1 MIARSADIAKNNV
14 IQYEWNFSSKVIF
27 AVTIILTIGSLANT
41 VSAGSAAQGSF
52 VAGLT
57 GIEEVPPAHTNAT
70 GSASFLQTSDGKMM
84 YGLNVTGVGNVT
96 KADVHVG
103 KQGENGPV
111 VVNIFTSKSSP
122 IRINGTVSEGNIT
135 AASLQGPMKGKQL
148 SDLIDLFQHGDTY
161 VNVATEQNS
170 NGEIRGQIGF
180 AGIDESGKALGEKN
194 ITADQGLQF
203 D

>member
-1 MIARSADIAKNNV
+1 MMARSGYIRKNYV
-14 IQYEWNFSSKVIF
+14 IQYERNFSSKVII
-27 AVTIILTIGSLANT
+27 AVIIILIIGSLAN
-41 VSAGSAAQGSF
+41 SIRAGSPAQGSF

-84 YGLNVTGVGNVT
+84 YGLNVTGVDNVT
-96 KADVHVG
+96 KADVHLG
-103 KQGENGPV
+103 KQGENGPIV
-111 VVNIFTSKSSP
+111 LNIFISKSSP

-135 AASLQGPMKGKQL
+135 AANLLGPMKGKQL

-161 VNVATEQNS
+161 VNVATKQNS

-180 AGIDESGKALGEKN
+180 AGIDETGKALGEKN

>member
-96 KADVHVG
+96 KV
-103 KQGENGPV
+103 
-111 VVNIFTSKSSP
+111 
-122 IRINGTVSEGNIT
+122 
-135 AASLQGPMKGKQL
+135 
-148 SDLIDLFQHGDTY
+148 
-161 VNVATEQNS
+161 
-170 NGEIRGQIGF
+170 
-180 AGIDESGKALGEKN
+180 
-194 ITADQGLQF
+194 
-203 D
+203 

>member
-1 MIARSADIAKNNV
+1 MTENNV
-14 IQYEWNFSSKVIF
+14 IEYEKNFLFKVIF
-27 AVTIILTIGSLANT
+27 AVAIILTMGSLANT
-41 VSAGSAAQGSF
+41 VPAGSAAQGSF

-57 GIEEVPPAHTNAT
+57 GIEEVPPTHTNAT
-70 GSASFLQTSDGKMM
+70 GSASFLQTLEGKMM
-84 YGLNVTGVGNVT
+84 YGLNVTGIGNVT

-111 VVNIFTSKSSP
+111 VVTLFTSKSSP
-122 IRINGTVSEGNIT
+122 IRINGTLSQGNIT
-135 AASLQGPMKGKQL
+135 SANLQGPMKGKQL
-148 SDLIDLFQHGDTY
+148 SNLIDLFQHGGTY
-161 VNVATEQNS
+161 VNVATEQYP

-194 ITADQGLQF
+194 ITADQGLQL